1 MTQSYADEIGASGY
15 APDAASAVDVATKLL
30 GQVAKG
36 GAAPAKAA
44 AAPAAGPVSLK
55 ALAEAIIGGKR
66 EVAVDLTKKALEAGI
81 GAEKILNEGLIA
93 GMNEV
98 GRRFKANEFYV
109 PEVLIAARAMS
120 NAKEAAT
127 RPGAMEILQPA
138 LSKAGVQSKGKV
150 IIGTVKGDLHDIGK
164 NLVAM
169 MLKGAGFEVI
179 DLEIDVPAE
188 KFVDS
193 AKKTGAKVIGL
204 SALLT
209 TTMPQMK
216 TVIEALKASGLKDVK
231 VMIGGAPVT
240 QSYADEIGAS
250 GYAPDAASA
259 VDVATKLLAQAAKGG
274 AAPAKAP
281 AAKPAAKK
289 APVAKKA
296 PAKKSK
302 K

>member
-1 MTQSYADEIGASGY
+1 MADMKAIANGIINGKRELV
-15 APDAASAVDVATKLL
+15 VDLVK
-30 GQVAKG
+30 
-36 GAAPAKAA
+36 
-44 AAPAAGPVSLK
+44 K
-55 ALAEAIIGGKR
+55 ALAEG
-66 EVAVDLTKKALEAGI
+66 V

-120 NAKEAAT
+120 NIKEKDT
-127 RPGAMEILQPA
+127 RPGAMEVLRPA
-138 LSKAGVQSKGKV
+138 LEKAGVKSRGKV

-164 NLVAM
+164 NLVLM

-188 KFVDS
+188 KFVEA
-193 AKKTGAKVIGL
+193 AKSNDCKLVGL

-216 TVIEALKASGLKDVK
+216 TVIQALKVAGLKDVK

-240 QSYADEIGAS
+240 QSYADEIGAD
-250 GYAPDAASA
+250 GYAADAASA
-259 VDVATKLLAQAAKGG
+259 VDVANRLLK
-274 AAPAKAP
+274 
-281 AAKPAAKK
+281 
-289 APVAKKA
+289 VA
-296 PAKKSK
+296 
-302 K
+302 